1 MEGVIAATG
10 ATVDNGH
17 GALSGKILWQEVRIL
32 GYVIFKR
39 REYAMSRSADRS
51 AGWAKFM
58 TWKYPVDVVI
68 SSPQTFKL
76 AGAIEA
82 AATI

>member
-32 GYVIFKR
+32 GMGQVHDM
-39 REYAMSRSADRS
+39 E
-51 AGWAKFM
+51 
-58 TWKYPVDVVI
+58 I
-68 SSPQTFKL
+68 SSRRRYFKP
-76 AGAIEA
+76 ADVQVGGRY
-82 AATI
+82 